1 MRILIALG
9 LTSLTLLAG
18 CKSDAQIMQEA
29 RAQGLKQCNNMPEAK
44 QAPPGFDVSKFCT
57 CLMDKTL
64 NGKSRA
70 DIEKMGEGELKAAAE
85 RNGAECVG
93 QQMQA
98 VAAAAQGAA
107 PAGQP
112 GVQEAAPEAVEEA
125 VDEAE

>member
-9 LTSLTLLAG
+9 LTSLALLAG

-29 RAQGLKQCNNMPEAK
+29 RAQGLEQCNNSAAVK
-44 QAPPGFDVSKFCT
+44 QAPPGFDGSRFCT

-70 DIEKMGEGELKAAAE
+70 DIEKMGESEIKSAAE
-85 RNGAECVG
+85 RNGAECAG

-98 VAAAAQGAA
+98 VAAAQGAA
-107 PAGQP
+107 SAGQQAP
-112 GVQEAAPEAVEEA
+112 QDAAPEAVEEA
-125 VDEAE
+125 ADEAQ